1 MAIDN
6 QNIGQIW
13 LILIILIIVNG
24 QEGCGEVR
32 TSFSVLCEN
41 VGHSQNV

>member
-1 MAIDN
+1 MVNLDN
-6 QNIGQIW
+6 FD
-13 LILIILIIVNG
+13 IIVNV

-32 TSFSVLCEN
+32 TSFSVLCED

>member
-1 MAIDN
+1 MVDFDN
-6 QNIGQIW
+6 FD
-13 LILIILIIVNG
+13 IIG

-32 TSFSVLCEN
+32 TSFSVLCED